1 MNEPLYERVLW
12 THPAL
17 DELDELTVYHI
28 ARGEPEVAHAII
40 QRVLAAAEKLGEWP
54 SMARK
59 GRIAGTREF
68 VVRGMPYIIVY
79 REKKIGISILRV
91 LHTSRDVCDLIQ

>member
-1 MNEPLYERVLW
+1 MNKPLYGRVLW

-17 DELDELTVYHI
+17 DELDEIAVYHI
-28 ARGEPEVAHAII
+28 AHGEPEVAYAII
-40 QRVLAAAEKLGEWP
+40 QRVLAAAKKLGEWP

-68 VVRGMPYIIVY
+68 VVKGMPYIIVY
-79 REKKIGISILRV
+79 REKEVGISILRV
-91 LHTSRDVCDLIQ
+91 LHTSRDDCGFIQ